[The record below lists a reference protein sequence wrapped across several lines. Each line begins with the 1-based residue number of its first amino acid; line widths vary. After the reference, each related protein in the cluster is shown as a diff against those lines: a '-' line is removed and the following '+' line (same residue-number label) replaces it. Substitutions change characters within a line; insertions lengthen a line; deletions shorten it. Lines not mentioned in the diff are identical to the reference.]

1 MDVVL
6 PLPIRV
12 QNGWA
17 ILLLCVGWLLTG
29 QLAVGETNP
38 DLLTPAERAWLA
50 AHPDIRLGTDQSWV
64 PYVKIQN
71 DGTVAGIEADLLAR
85 INALTGA
92 NIRLVLG
99 PWADIVAQA
108 ERGELDGLAVSAAHP
123 ERAAQFL
130 FSASP
135 YSSSRFIYTRE
146 GKASPFR
153 AMADLA
159 GKKVAVLRGNL
170 AEKKLLARWPGLITV
185 EKASNPELAFALASG
200 EVDAAISSIT
210 LLQIIRQELLSGL
223 GIAFVVPDSQ
233 IRLLYSIRREH
244 PELLSIINKALAAI
258 SPGEI
263 QAILDKWGA
272 TLVVPSAALS
282 LTEAERAW
290 LTAHPV
296 IRTRIFDLPPINYWD
311 GEPRGIAV
319 DTAEAILGKLGVR
332 LDYQQ
337 GPNWPQTLAEIRA
350 HDGVDLLLNAQRTP
364 QREAFL
370 VFSQD
375 YLNQPWV
382 IFTRTDQH
390 GIFSLE
396 DLFDKTIAIEQ
407 DYVLQEQLAQ
417 DYPLIQQRLFTDTAA
432 ALSAVSHQQA
442 DAYIGNLTVVQYYI
456 VRRGLSNLKVAAGTP
471 LGGHTQAFAARN
483 DWPLL
488 ISILDKGLAALSAE
502 ERNAIHR
509 KYFTVELAERIDYT
523 RLWQIV
529 ALAAL
534 ILFIVMYWNRRLAH
548 EVSQRRQAEAALTKA
563 KEQAE
568 TANRAKSAFLA
579 NVSHELRT
587 PLNAVLGFSSLLR
600 GKGLS
605 EKDTGYLEAIRVA
618 GKGLSQL
625 IDDILDLSR
634 IEADKVELRIQPV
647 DLRALLR
654 DLELM
659 FGHSV
664 EAKGLELRCVVGEGV
679 PPALLIDAVRLRQIL
694 VNLIGNA
701 VKFTEAGQ
709 VQVRAVGKEEGGT
722 CYLQIAV
729 TDTGAGIPMEQ
740 QEEIFNL
747 FTQRRGQDLARY
759 GGAGLGLGIC
769 RRLAGLMGGEV
780 RLVSDPGQGST
791 FTLLLP
797 ALTIVHQESVAEELT
812 PLVEKIAFAP
822 ACIVAADDNASHHNV
837 RLPAAL
843 HERLQLLRPPFTSIN
858 ELEAFGRSLTLEG
871 EQQQNATL
879 RELGEQLIRQAEAFD
894 MTGLSRQIEALK
906 AVRLTSSS

>member
-1 MDVVL
+1 MDVVPLL
-6 PLPIRV
+6 PTRWR
-12 QNGWA
+12 NGWA
-17 ILLLCVGWLLTG
+17 ILLLWIGLIFAGTLV
-29 QLAVGETNP
+29 AGEADP

-50 AHPDIRLGTDQSWV
+50 AHPEIRLGSDQSWV
-64 PYVKIQN
+64 PYVKVQD

-135 YSSSRFIYTRE
+135 YSSSRFIYTRG

-170 AEKKLLARWPGLITV
+170 AEQKLLARTPGLITV

-210 LLQIIRQELLSGL
+210 LLQIIRQELLSDL

-233 IRLLYSIRREH
+233 IKLLYSIRREH
-244 PELLSIINKALAAI
+244 PELLSIIDKALAAI

-311 GEPRGIAV
+311 SGPRGIAV
-319 DTAEAILGKLGVR
+319 DTVEAILGKLGVR
-332 LDYQQ
+332 LDYQH
-337 GPNWPQTLAEIRA
+337 GPGWLQTLDDIRTRQ
-350 HDGVDLLLNAQRTP
+350 GVDLLLNAQRTP
-364 QREAFL
+364 QRETFL

-382 IFTRTDQH
+382 IFTRTDQY

-407 DYVLQEQLAQ
+407 GYVLQEQLAQ
-417 DYPLIQQRLFTDTAA
+417 DYPLIRQRLFMDTAA
-432 ALSAVSHQQA
+432 AVSAVSHQQA
-442 DAYIGNLTVVQYYI
+442 DAYIGNLTVVQHYI
-456 VRRGLSNLKVAAGTP
+456 AQRGLSNLKVAAGTA
-471 LGGHTQAFAARN
+471 LGSHTQAFAARD

-488 ISILDKGLAALSAE
+488 IAIIDKGLAALNAE
-502 ERNAIHR
+502 ERNAIQR
-509 KYFTVELAERIDYT
+509 KYFNVELIERIDYT

-529 ALAAL
+529 VLAAL
-534 ILFIVMYWNRRLAH
+534 ILLIVMYWNRRLAH
-548 EVSQRRQAEAALTKA
+548 EIQQRRQAEAALTSA

-568 TANRAKSAFLA
+568 AANRAKSAFLA

-600 GKGLS
+600 GKELA
-605 EKDTGYLEAIRVA
+605 EKDQGYLEAIRVA

-634 IEADKVELRIQPV
+634 IEADKIELRTQPVELRV
-647 DLRALLR
+647 LLR

-659 FGHSV
+659 FSHSA
-664 EAKGLELRCVVGEGV
+664 EAKGLVLQWVVEEGV
-679 PPALLIDAVRLRQIL
+679 PPVLLIDAVRLRQIL

-709 VQVRAVGKEEGGT
+709 VQVRAVGREEGRT
-722 CYLQIAV
+722 CHLHIAV
-729 TDTGAGIPMEQ
+729 TDTGPGIPLEQ

-747 FTQRRGQDLARY
+747 FTQRRGQDPARY
-759 GGAGLGLGIC
+759 GGAGLGLSIC
-769 RRLAGLMGGEV
+769 RRLAGLMGGEI
-780 RLVSDPGQGST
+780 RLTSTVGQGST
-791 FTLLLP
+791 FTLILP
-797 ALTIVHQESVAEELT
+797 ALAIAHQDPVAEDPT
-812 PLVEKIAFAP
+812 PLVENIAGAP
-822 ACIVAADDNASHHNV
+822 AIQPADLTTDYASV
-837 RLPAAL
+837 RLPPAL
-843 HERLQLLRPPFTSIN
+843 DERLQTLNPPFASIN
-858 ELEAFGRSLTLEG
+858 ELEAFGRLLMLEG
-871 EQQQNATL
+871 EQQESPTL
-879 RELGEQLIRQAEAFD
+879 RTLGQRLLRQAEAFD
-894 MTGLSRQIEALK
+894 MNGLRQQIEALK
-906 AVRLTSSS
+906 AARLTPSG